1 MSSELF
7 NLLGDAFRDV
17 FAAIPKPQA
26 PEAVLVDALRNA
38 PAVYQTECCAEAD
51 GVPCGECEP

>member
-17 FAAIPKPQA
+17 FAAIPAPIAPQSHA
-26 PEAVLVDALRNA
+26 DACLCEAC
-38 PAVYQTECCAEAD
+38 ECCADPSCDVPVEAR
-51 GVPCGECEP
+51 GVAR